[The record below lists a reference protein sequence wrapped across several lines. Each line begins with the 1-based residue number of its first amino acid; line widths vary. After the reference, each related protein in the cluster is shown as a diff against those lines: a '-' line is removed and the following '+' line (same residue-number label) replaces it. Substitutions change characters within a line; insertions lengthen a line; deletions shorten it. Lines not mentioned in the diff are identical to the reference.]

1 MDYAHIANR
10 AAAHLRAGDLDRA
23 EQGFREAAALAPR
36 DREVCL
42 ALGTVLY
49 RKGRLDEAVTWMR
62 KAVTVDPGFVQGHN
76 NLGYVLLREGR
87 ADDAIRCFNTALSL
101 DSGDAEAHG
110 NLGDALQALG
120 RSVEAVASY
129 RRCLELDERRPHTWN
144 NLGNALASAGKPDE
158 ARRCYERALAVRPD
172 YRVAR
177 ANLEAMDQAT
187 VPVWHFMMLAD
198 APRNTAYQRAI
209 ERAVGPGSR
218 VLDIGTG
225 SGLLAMMAARA
236 GADTVVACEANA
248 PAAAAA
254 GRVVAANGLADSVR
268 VVAKRSTD
276 LALAKDVDEPVN
288 VIVHEIVDSKLVGE
302 GVLPS
307 LRHALANLASDDVV
321 VIPRAGRVH
330 AMLASLPDLA
340 GAFPLAQVCGFDLS
354 AFDRLRDRSHAVQVD
369 LDTMAH
375 VALTEAMDVVRIPF
389 DPPPP
394 SVPDSDP
401 HRVRIDFMPVRDGV
415 AHAVVFWFTLEL
427 DDSEHLSTGPGR
439 GSDDASIH
447 WRQVAWFLPAHQL
460 VRTGETVP
468 LDLTYSD
475 WRLGFEVVD
484 AP

>member
-1 MDYAHIANR
+1 MDYARIANQ
-10 AAAHLRAGDLDRA
+10 AAAHLRAGDLDQA
-23 EQGFREAAALAPR
+23 ERGFRAAAELAPR

-49 RKGRLDEAVTWMR
+49 RKGRLPEALEWMR

-76 NLGYVLLREGR
+76 NLGYVLMREGR

-101 DSGDAEAHG
+101 DENDAEAHG

-120 RSVEAVASY
+120 RSAEAIASY
-129 RRCLELDERRPHTWN
+129 RRCLRLDDRRPHTWN
-144 NLGNALASAGKPDE
+144 NLGNALTAAGQPDE
-158 ARRCYERALAVRPD
+158 ARRCYEQALAIRPD

-187 VPVWHFMMLAD
+187 VPLWHFLMLAD
-198 APRNTAYQRAI
+198 TPRNTAYQRAI

-236 GADTVVACEANA
+236 GADSVVACEANA
-248 PAAAAA
+248 AAAAAA
-254 GRVVAANGLADSVR
+254 GRVVAANGLDDTVR
-268 VVAKRSTD
+268 VVPKRSTD
-276 LALAKDVDEPVN
+276 LVVGEDLDEPVN

-307 LRHALANLASDDVV
+307 LRHALTTLASDDVA
-321 VIPRAGRVH
+321 VIPSAGRVH

-340 GAFPLAQVCGFDLS
+340 GGLPLAQVCGFDLS
-354 AFDRLRDRSHAVQVD
+354 AFDRMRDRSHVVQVD
-369 LDTMAH
+369 LDTTAH
-375 VALTEAMDVVRIPF
+375 VALTDPVDVVRIPF

-394 SVPDSDP
+394 SAPDSDP
-401 HRVRIDFMPVRDGV
+401 HRVRVDFTPVQDGV

-427 DDSEHLSTGPGR
+427 DDAEHLSTGPGR
-439 GSDDASIH
+439 GREEASIH
-447 WRQVAWFLPAHQL
+447 WRQVAWFLPEHRPVQAGNP
-460 VRTGETVP
+460 VR

-484 AP
+484 SP